1 MGLGAPGGARGSGG
15 WRPFPRCRGRMYR
28 FRVKT
33 PREHPGTDP
42 AELDMQQAAAEIE
55 RLSAEINRHDHLY
68 YSKAAP
74 EIADSAYDA
83 LFRRLQALEA
93 AHPSLLAPDS
103 PTQRVGADPRETLPS
118 VEHAVPMLS
127 LDSAH
132 EVAAVRRFDERLRKA
147 VGDADIRYVLE
158 PKLDG
163 ASLELVYVNG
173 VLDRAVTR
181 GNGLVGEGV
190 TENARTIPSVPLR
203 LFEDERPAPRFLSV
217 RGEAIMYLSDF
228 ETLNQRR
235 IEAGEPP
242 YQNPRNATSGALRQL
257 DSRITASRPLT
268 VLAYDVLHVDGA
280 EFGTDSE
287 GLAAL
292 RAWGLRTPERIEV
305 VESVDAIAE
314 YHRAFDADRESL
326 DYEIDGVVVKLDA
339 LVPRIRLGSTSH
351 HPRWAIAFKFE
362 PRKEVTRI
370 DRIFVSVGRTGVLTP
385 VALLRPVEVGG
396 VTVSRASLHNREE
409 LERKDVREGDLVRVQ
424 RAGDVIPQ
432 VVARVAEEG
441 RERGAPF
448 AMPANCPSCGTE
460 PVRKGPF
467 TVCPNH
473 FACRAQ
479 LKGRI
484 THFGSRSA
492 LDIEGLGEETASLL
506 VDQGLVKELAD
517 LFDLEEE
524 DLVPLEGFAEL
535 SARNLVAAIQG
546 ERADDVAGDDPVG
559 LDPPDGGTRPRGQR
573 RVELARFLTGLGI
586 PEVGVTVARDLAL
599 HFRGFE
605 EFRAASPEALE
616 EVHGVGPKMSVAIRA
631 FLDDPRV
638 SAALDHLVAKGFR
651 FVAPEAVPVR
661 EGEGW
666 AGKTVVLTGS
676 LERFSRSALK
686 RVLEGLGARVTAS
699 VSTRTDLLVAG
710 ENPGSKLTRAEKLG
724 VEVLDE
730 EQLVARLAE
739 HGTDPDAGPP
749 GRDTRESD
757 AELPGLDS
765 R

>member
-1 MGLGAPGGARGSGG
+1 
-15 WRPFPRCRGRMYR
+15 MYR

-42 AELDMQQAAAEIE
+42 AELDTQAAAAEIE

-103 PTQRVGADPRETLPS
+103 PTQRVGAAPRDTLPS

-127 LDSAH
+127 LDSAL
-132 EVAAVRRFDERLRKA
+132 EEAAVRRFDDRLRKA
-147 VGDADIRYVLE
+147 LGDVDIRYVLE

-190 TENARTIPSVPLR
+190 TENARTIPTVPLR
-203 LFEDERPAPRFLSV
+203 LLEDERAAPRFLSV

-228 ETLNQRR
+228 ESLNQRR

-257 DSRITASRPLT
+257 DSRITARRPLT
-268 VLAYDVLHVDGA
+268 VLAYDVLQVDGA

-292 RAWGLRTPERIEV
+292 TAWGFRTPERIRV

-326 DYEIDGVVVKLDA
+326 NYEIDGVVVKLDA
-339 LVPRIRLGSTSH
+339 LGPRIRLGSTSH

-441 RERGAPF
+441 RERGEPF

-460 PVRKGPF
+460 PVQKGPF

-506 VDQGLVKELAD
+506 VDEGLVKELAD
-517 LFDLEEE
+517 LFDLTEE
-524 DLVPLEGFAEL
+524 DLVVLEGFAEL

-546 ERADDVAGDDPVG
+546 ERTEVAPDDPVG
-559 LDPPDGGTRPRGQR
+559 SAPSDGGARPRALR
-573 RVELARFLTGLGI
+573 SVELARFLTGLGI

-605 EFRAASPEALE
+605 AFRASSQEALQ

-638 SAALDHLVAKGFR
+638 STALDHLVAKGFR
-651 FVAPEAVPVR
+651 FVVPEAVPVR
-661 EGEGW
+661 EGDGW
-666 AGKTVVLTGS
+666 AGKTIVLTGS
-676 LERFSRSALK
+676 LESFSRSALK
-686 RVLEGLGARVTAS
+686 RVLQGLGARVTGS
-699 VSTRTDLLVAG
+699 VSTRTNLLVAG
-710 ENPGSKLTRAEKLG
+710 ENPGSKLVKARELG

-730 EQLVARLAE
+730 KQLVARLAE
-739 HGTDPDAGPP
+739 HGTEPGAGPP
-749 GRDTRESD
+749 GPGAGD
-757 AELPGLDS
+757 AGAERPGQDS